1 MRIPRIYEPVA
12 LQVGQT
18 LALSEDGANH
28 IGRVLRMQPGQQ
40 LELFNG
46 DGNQYPATIAS
57 VGKKSVEVTIDSCD
71 TRSVESPLAIHLG
84 QVISRG
90 DKMDFTIQKSV
101 ELGVTCITRSSP
113 SAAASSCR

>member
-1 MRIPRIYEPVA
+1 MRIPRIYEA
-12 LQVGQT
+12 ATLQVGQT

-46 DGNQYPATIAS
+46 DGNQYPATIAN
-57 VGKKSVEVTIDSCD
+57 VGKKSVEVTIDSCE

-101 ELGVTCITRSSP
+101 
-113 SAAASSCR
+113 